1 MAIVIVGG
9 GHAGGQ
15 AAASLRQEGYEGS
28 VTIVTE
34 ENYIPYQRPPLS
46 KQYLSGEF
54 DVNKVY
60 LRPEKFYET
69 KEIEIRMGLT
79 VDQIDRGKHELICA
93 DKTTIPYEKLLIATG
108 ARARVLDV
116 AGSEL
121 SGIHSLRTIKDVDAI
136 RADMATAT
144 NVTIIG
150 GGYIGLEVAA
160 IAIESGKQVTVLEME
175 DRILERVA
183 TPEMSQFYYEL
194 HRGKGVNIVT
204 NCTANSFQGNGSN
217 VTGVNCSNGL
227 EVPSDLVIVGVGI
240 VPNTEI
246 AENSGIETSNG
257 ILVNEYCVTNDPH
270 IFAAGD
276 CTNHP
281 NPLLERRLRLE
292 SVPNAME
299 QARVASAN
307 MLISIEK
314 PNTPD
319 LLKPYASVPWFW
331 SDQYNLKFQMV
342 GFPTDSNEM
351 VTRGEAGSEHF
362 ANFYFKDDAVIAA
375 DAINSPREFML
386 AKQLIGKTVDKSLL
400 ADPNVDLKTLAT
412 T

>member
-69 KEIEIRMGLT
+69 KGIEIRTGLT
-79 VDQIDRGKHELICA
+79 VNEINRKEHELICN
-93 DKTTIPYEKLLIATG
+93 DKTVIRYEKLLLATG
-108 ARARVLDV
+108 ARARTLDIS
-116 AGSEL
+116 GSEL

-136 RADMATAT
+136 RVDMAKADS
-144 NVTIIG
+144 VTIIG

-160 IAIESGKQVTVLEME
+160 VAIEAGKQVTVLEME

-194 HRGKGVNIVT
+194 HRSKGVNILT
-204 NCTANSFQGNGSN
+204 NCTANSFQGNGGEVSS
-217 VTGVNCSNGL
+217 VHCSNGL
-227 EVPSDLVIVGVGI
+227 EVASDLVIVGVGI
-240 VPNTEI
+240 VPNVEI
-246 AENSGIETSNG
+246 AENAGIKTSNG
-257 ILVNEYCVTNDPH
+257 ILVNEYCLTSDPN

-314 PNTPD
+314 PNAPE
-319 LLKPYASVPWFW
+319 LLKAYASIPWFW

-342 GFPTDSNEM
+342 GFPTDSDEV
-351 VTRGEAGSEHF
+351 VTRGNVESEHF
-362 ANFYFKDDAVIAA
+362 ANFYFTDNAVIAA

-386 AKQLIGKTVDKSLL
+386 AKQLIGKTVDKSAL

-412 T
+412 K

>member
-46 KQYLSGEF
+46 KEYLSGEF

-69 KEIEIRMGLT
+69 KGIEIRTGLT
-79 VDQIDRGKHELICA
+79 VNEINRKEHELICN
-93 DKTTIPYEKLLIATG
+93 DKTVIRYEKLLLATG
-108 ARARVLDV
+108 ARARTLDI

-136 RADMATAT
+136 RVDMAKADS
-144 NVTIIG
+144 VTIIG

-160 IAIESGKQVTVLEME
+160 VAIEAGKQVTVLEME

-194 HRGKGVNIVT
+194 HRGKGVNILT
-204 NCTANSFQGNGSN
+204 NCTANSFQGNGGEVSS
-217 VTGVNCSNGL
+217 VHCSNGL
-227 EVPSDLVIVGVGI
+227 EVASDLVIVGVGI
-240 VPNTEI
+240 VPNVEI
-246 AENSGIETSNG
+246 AENAGIKTSNG
-257 ILVNEYCVTNDPH
+257 ILVNEYCLTSDPH

-314 PNTPD
+314 PNAPE
-319 LLKPYASVPWFW
+319 LLKAYASIPWFW
-331 SDQYNLKFQMV
+331 ADQYNLKFQMV
-342 GFPTDSNEM
+342 GFPTDSDEV
-351 VTRGEAGSEHF
+351 VTRGNVESEHF
-362 ANFYFKDDAVIAA
+362 ANFYFTDNAVIAA

-386 AKQLIGKTVDKSLL
+386 AKQLIGKTVDKSAL